1 MEPLQFT
8 DEEFRRIQRELDAG
22 RVPQDK
28 FVISDPETPGLVRIL
43 RAGGYGYFV
52 IRYKIIIDDKPI
64 RPHCSLES
72 LSDLSIAS
80 ARLIARLFHAL
91 AAVNV
96 DPWSFIDNSPMKQ
109 SSDEA
114 SQTLE
119 QLIDQFPDTV
129 LPFPPRK

>member
-22 RVPQDK
+22 RLPQDK
-28 FVISDPETPGLVRIL
+28 YAISDPETPGLVRIL

-52 IRYKIIIDDKPI
+52 IRYKITVDDKHV

-72 LSDLSIAS
+72 FSDLSIAS

-96 DPWSFIDNSPMKQ
+96 DPWSFMDKPPMAPP
-109 SSDEA
+109 SDEA

-119 QLIDQFPDTV
+119 QLIAQFPDTV